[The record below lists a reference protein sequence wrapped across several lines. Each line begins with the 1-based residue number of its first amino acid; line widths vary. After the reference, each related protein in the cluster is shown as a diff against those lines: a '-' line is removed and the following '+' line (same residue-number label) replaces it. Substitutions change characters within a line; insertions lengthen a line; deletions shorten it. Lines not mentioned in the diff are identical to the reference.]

1 MARKKKHP
9 EHVNHER
16 WLISYADFITLL
28 FAFFVVMFAVSQV
41 DTKKLGRF
49 SESFNNALEWKV
61 FDAKTGRG
69 LMPEKRGASGE
80 EGKGKGDKLV
90 AATTPGGEELL
101 KREVEKELRKAPKLQ
116 DIRIFSLRGEIVLRL
131 PDKLL
136 FESGGTSVR
145 PDGEEAL
152 RTIAGVL
159 RSKGLR
165 VRIEGHSD
173 DIPIKNIRFYS
184 NWELSAARAASVVT
198 YLIDTCRMDPVRLA
212 AAGYGQ
218 YHPIAKNDT
227 PEGRA
232 LNRRVDIVVV
242 LDSIA
247 DAPAPV
253 NAD

>member
-49 SESFNNALEWKV
+49 SESFNEALEWKV
-61 FDAKTGRG
+61 FEAKSGRG
-69 LMPEKRGASGE
+69 FMPEKKSATEAGNGKE
-80 EGKGKGDKLV
+80 EKLV
-90 AATTPGGEELL
+90 ASPASQDHL
-101 KREVEKELRKAPKLQ
+101 KREVEKELRKAPKLA
-116 DIRIFSLRGEIVLRL
+116 DIRILALRGELILRL

-136 FESGGTSVR
+136 FESGGTGVR

-159 RSKGLR
+159 RTKGFR

-173 DIPIKNIRFYS
+173 DIPIKNIRFHS

-198 YLIDTCRMDPVRLA
+198 YLIDTCKMDPVRLA

-218 YHPIAKNDT
+218 YHPIAKNDS
-227 PEGRA
+227 PAGRA
-232 LNRRVDIVVV
+232 MNRRVDIVVV
-242 LDSIA
+242 LDSLNDPPTA
-247 DAPAPV
+247 VD
-253 NAD
+253 

>member
-49 SESFNNALEWKV
+49 SESFNEALEWKV
-61 FDAKTGRG
+61 FDAKSGNG
-69 LMPEKRGASGE
+69 LMPEKKSAAGADD
-80 EGKGKGDKLV
+80 GKGKGDRLV
-90 AATTPGGEELL
+90 SATTPGGQELL

-116 DIRIFSLRGEIVLRL
+116 DIRILALRGEIVLRL

-152 RTIAGVL
+152 RIIAGIL
-159 RSKGLR
+159 KTKGFR
-165 VRIEGHSD
+165 IRIEGHSD
-173 DIPIKNIRFYS
+173 DIPIKNIRFHS

-198 YLIDTCRMDPVRLA
+198 YLIDTCMLDPVRLA

-242 LDSIA
+242 LDSIS
-247 DAPAPV
+247 DAPV